1 MAKKS
6 DSKKDLL
13 KKAAGDAVRKSLSGE
28 PGKSKPEPEAKNSE
42 SIQVQSL
49 SLTAKSSESE
59 LKRSES
65 EPFQTQA
72 QSQVPKPE
80 EPKPVSS
87 SRIENGEKQLPK
99 KEPLSKV
106 HNGMRIEEYTQTGP
120 RESNGN
126 KKWIRILGIFFLVL
140 FVWWIWPPKHEIY
153 MDVDK
158 MTPDKVSGMTSEKE
172 YHFTH
177 GQDFFIYYKR
187 GGWFS
192 PDKVKL
198 TIYKVGD
205 SREEVSVQ
213 EKDFKRRIEKF
224 QTYYDDSF
232 FDEEG
237 AYEVEIKNEE
247 DEVLSIKK
255 FTID

>member
-13 KKAAGDAVRKSLSGE
+13 KKAAGDAVRKTLGGE
-28 PGKSKPEPEAKNSE
+28 VRTPDETPSPNPPQDVRKQEPEIPKETE
-42 SIQVQSL
+42 SRPLDQE
-49 SLTAKSSESE
+49 KS
-59 LKRSES
+59 R
-65 EPFQTQA
+65 
-72 QSQVPKPE
+72 
-80 EPKPVSS
+80 
-87 SRIENGEKQLPK
+87 EKQLPK
-99 KEPLSKV
+99 KEPLFKV
-106 HNGMRIEEYTQTGP
+106 NNDMRIEEYTQIGN
-120 RESNGN
+120 RDSNGN
-126 KKWIRILGIFFLVL
+126 KKWIRILGVFLVVA
-140 FVWWIWPPKHEIY
+140 FVWWIWPSKHEIY

-158 MTPDKVSGMTSEKE
+158 MSPDKVSGMTSEKE

-192 PDKVKL
+192 PDKIKL
-198 TIYKVGD
+198 TIYKVDD
-205 SREEVSVQ
+205 SREEISVQ
-213 EKDFKRRIEKF
+213 EKDFKRRFDKF

-247 DEVLSIKK
+247 DEILVTKK

>member
-13 KKAAGDAVRKSLSGE
+13 KKAAGDVVRKTLGGEVRVPEQTSSKNLSQDLPKE
-28 PGKSKPEPEAKNSE
+28 EAEIPKETLVRPLDVEKS
-42 SIQVQSL
+42 
-49 SLTAKSSESE
+49 
-59 LKRSES
+59 R
-65 EPFQTQA
+65 
-72 QSQVPKPE
+72 
-80 EPKPVSS
+80 
-87 SRIENGEKQLPK
+87 EKQLPK
-99 KEPLSKV
+99 KEPLFKV
-106 HNGMRIEEYTQTGP
+106 NNDMRIEEYTQSGN
-120 RESNGN
+120 RDSNGN
-126 KKWIRILGIFFLVL
+126 KKWIRILGVFLFAAL
-140 FVWWIWPPKHEIY
+140 VWWIWPSKHEIY

-192 PDKVKL
+192 PDRIKL
-198 TIYKVGD
+198 TIYKVDD

-213 EKDFKRRIEKF
+213 EKDFKRRFDKF

-237 AYEVEIKNEE
+237 AYEVEIKNEDE
-247 DEVLSIKK
+247 EVLVTKK